1 MCGTLNILWHERKV
15 DPKAEARENS
25 RSNRRENRLKLQM
38 YRGRLMYW
46 LKMGI
51 GKCAGLAMVCEH
63 SSPYV
68 WIPKGMRINRK
79 QGWRMEMER
88 GNMKEGPHAR
98 VMC

>member
-1 MCGTLNILWHERKV
+1 MSALCGTLNILWHERKV
-15 DPKAEARENS
+15 DLKAEARENS

-51 GKCAGLAMVCEH
+51 GKCVGFAMVFEH

-68 WIPKGMRINRK
+68 WIPKGMRISK
-79 QGWRMEMER
+79 
-88 GNMKEGPHAR
+88 K
-98 VMC
+98 